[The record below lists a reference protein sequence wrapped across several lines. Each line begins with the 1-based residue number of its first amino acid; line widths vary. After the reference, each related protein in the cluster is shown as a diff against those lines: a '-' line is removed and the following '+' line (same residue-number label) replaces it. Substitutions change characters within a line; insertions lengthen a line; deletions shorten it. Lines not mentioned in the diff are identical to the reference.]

1 MRDNIHSLL
10 PCALTNT
17 DTMADPSAASFT
29 LDQSQQ
35 ADADASP
42 ASVDIHSLL
51 NQSSEDTDIMES
63 PIEAELAHDQNKR
76 AGKETT
82 AMPVGSAKAQTYEAP
97 AVAAVLQTNELLH
110 LIISELP
117 REYRTSIRRISKAW
131 RGAVEKIGH
140 AFEPEGHA
148 VCERPCYCAS
158 SPLYASHIA
167 FRIHPALY
175 STGVGHGGIHITTCV
190 GASQTN
196 HHRVMVL
203 GQIRAESGLWKGIE
217 RLAENKH
224 EFITSPPVTEVITC
238 GALRYPTIVQ
248 ASRGVRFGH
257 LIERLLAVTHVGS
270 MQAAS
275 AMFSTQLPNVE
286 SKSELR
292 DSSSEEEES
301 DENGESDEVDDSDQ
315 GETSE
320 DEVESSS
327 ESEGGREAGDNKSAG
342 EDRTKGSS
350 AAMDAVMQTNELLH
364 LIIAEVPLKYRTS
377 IRRVSKTW
385 QAAVAKIGYTLQP
398 VAYDQHDHPV
408 YSASKLLV
416 TNKHNNLIFCGSAH
430 NPRTDPLTRL
440 SFYVS
445 GATNEEGDHEFL
457 TDPPVTHVKLS
468 SGHIPKTTTAILRVR
483 EGITIRDVKECFARM
498 SSTRLHIRMAS
509 IAIQRQEDDE
519 SNASVGTV
527 SSSEED
533 DPSEP
538 ENESD
543 ADDSD
548 ESDSGAGGAGMP
560 DFGEPGDSDDSGAS
574 SDSDDSSEDDD
585 SNSGEREQVEDSSA
599 AAVLELPEL
608 LHMIISEVPR
618 EHRTMLRSVSRD
630 WKAAVEKIGYVFQ
643 PDDIGHGLYR
653 EDDPM
658 PLYTSQAIFR
668 SNPVFLDSLFSKRRP
683 ADQVNPGYLVK
694 YRCLGSSRSIPHFV
708 SVAKLSENGH
718 QFVTHPPLTEMLVR
732 TGSIAHPRV
741 RLQVDGGI
749 RLRDLLEFFQTVHR
763 GGEGGLFQGY
773 FGGPKEFSPSKHD
786 EESGEGSLDESGD
799 GSGGPGSAG
808 SSAPDEPVDESEG
821 VNFDAS
827 EGGAEG
833 DEPVKSSAP
842 DGNCE
847 KTDGEARAEEQVG
860 ASSRVMHTNELL
872 HMIISEVPR
881 EFRISMRRVSKNW
894 QAAVVKLGYTVEPEK
909 KKSRHWSRHY
919 LSQTEIKVN
928 PVFIRTAN
936 SFMPVPMHGHHGI
949 LKYTPGV
956 GLELT
961 GREREFITSPPITEV
976 LLFPLNCNNPE
987 TLRVRGGIRVED
999 LVASAND
1006 VGARFLAKLYWD
1018 GGYAV
1023 IATFAVELEGTRRTN
1038 EFSLEAPCIPND

>member
-1 MRDNIHSLL
+1 
-10 PCALTNT
+10 
-17 DTMADPSAASFT
+17 
-29 LDQSQQ
+29 
-35 ADADASP
+35 
-42 ASVDIHSLL
+42 
-51 NQSSEDTDIMES
+51 
-63 PIEAELAHDQNKR
+63 
-76 AGKETT
+76 
-82 AMPVGSAKAQTYEAP
+82 
-97 AVAAVLQTNELLH
+97 
-110 LIISELP
+110 
-117 REYRTSIRRISKAW
+117 
-131 RGAVEKIGH
+131 
-140 AFEPEGHA
+140 
-148 VCERPCYCAS
+148 
-158 SPLYASHIA
+158 
-167 FRIHPALY
+167 
-175 STGVGHGGIHITTCV
+175 
-190 GASQTN
+190 
-196 HHRVMVL
+196 MVL

-217 RLAENKH
+217 RLAENEH
-224 EFITSPPVTEVITC
+224 EFITSPPVIEVITC

-248 ASRGVRFGH
+248 ASGGVRFGH
-257 LIERLLAVTHVGS
+257 LIERLLVVTHVGS

-327 ESEGGREAGDNKSAG
+327 EPEGGREAGDNKSAG

-440 SFYVS
+440 SFYVP
-445 GATNEEGDHEFL
+445 GATNEEGDREFL

-483 EGITIRDVKECFARM
+483 EEITIRDVKECFARM

-538 ENESD
+538 EDESD

-585 SNSGEREQVEDSSA
+585 SNSGEHEQVEDSSA

-694 YRCLGSSRSIPHFV
+694 SRCLGSSRSIPHFV

-763 GGEGGLFQGY
+763 GGGVGLFQGY

-833 DEPVKSSAP
+833 DEPAKSSAP

-847 KTDGEARAEEQVG
+847 KTDGEARAEEQMG

-894 QAAVVKLGYTVEPEK
+894 QAAVVKLGYAVEPEK
-909 KKSRHWSRHY
+909 RIARHWSRHN

-936 SFMPVPMHGHHGI
+936 SFTPVPTHGHHGI

-961 GREREFITSPPITEV
+961 GCEREFITSPPITEV
-976 LLFPLNCNNPE
+976 LMFPLNSNKAE

-999 LVASAND
+999 LVASANE
-1006 VGARFLAKLYWD
+1006 VGARFLSKLHWD

-1023 IATFAVELEGTRRTN
+1023 IATFAVKLEGTRRTN
-1038 EFSLEAPCIPND
+1038 KFSLEGACIPDD